1 MRPRNVS
8 VLACAVLVLALP
20 AAALARVG
28 VSGTA
33 KTPIVHV
40 ALGKQVP
47 RQCAAVYRSTVN
59 RSWASAEFHPQRGW
73 ASRCEKFGSNGVAI
87 LHHTKGRWHMVTAG
101 SDFTCPI
108 RHVPAAVAQD
118 LRISCH

>member
-1 MRPRNVS
+1 MSPRHVS
-8 VLACAVLVLALP
+8 VLVCAALALALP

-28 VSGTA
+28 VGGTA
-33 KTPIVHV
+33 KNPIVHV

-59 RSWASAEFHPQRGW
+59 RSWASVQFQPQHGW
-73 ASRCEKFGSNGVAI
+73 TSRCQKFGSDGVVI
-87 LHHTKGRWHMVTAG
+87 LHQMNGRWRMVTAG